1 MSTSAFLTGFTL
13 SLSLIVAIG
22 AQNAFVLRQG
32 LRREH
37 VGAVVAVC
45 AMLDVALMA
54 AGVFGL
60 GALVQS
66 SPRALTVIAWAG
78 AAVLAVYGLQAL
90 KRALAPGQLLA
101 SQAGQCA
108 PPAQVV
114 RQLLA
119 ISLLN
124 PHVYLDTVVLVGAV
138 GAGQPAA
145 LRPVFLAG
153 AGLAS
158 ALWFAA
164 LGYGARLLTPM
175 FARPAAW
182 RVLDVGVAALM
193 FGLAWGLLRP
203 RSVDMDLIAAG
214 ACQTSAGAR
223 FGLKPQPAP
232 KLAQCQQLV
241 ATRTAQSAP

>member
-1 MSTSAFLTGFTL
+1 MNCKTTK
-13 SLSLIVAIG
+13 
-22 AQNAFVLRQG
+22 LR
-32 LRREH
+32 
-37 VGAVVAVC
+37 
-45 AMLDVALMA
+45 D
-54 AGVFGL
+54 
-60 GALVQS
+60 
-66 SPRALTVIAWAG
+66 
-78 AAVLAVYGLQAL
+78 
-90 KRALAPGQLLA
+90 
-101 SQAGQCA
+101 
-108 PPAQVV
+108 
-114 RQLLA
+114 A
-119 ISLLN
+119 ISFAL
-124 PHVYLDTVVLVGAV
+124 AV
-138 GAGQPAA
+138 GAISTAATGVAFAQDQAQATTLDRIEVTGSRIRQVDVENAAPVLTISRADIEKQGFQSVADILQNISAVGAPAISRAQP

>member
-1 MSTSAFLTGFTL
+1 MAPLAAPFLTGFTL

-37 VGAVVAVC
+37 VGPVVAVC
-45 AMLDVALMA
+45 ALLDVALMA
-54 AGVFGL
+54 GGVFGL
-60 GALVQS
+60 GALVRS
-66 SPRALTVIAWAG
+66 SPRGLTVIAWAG
-78 AAVLAVYGLQAL
+78 AAVLVVYGLQAL
-90 KRALAPGQLLA
+90 KRALAPGKLLA
-101 SQAGQCA
+101 SATGAGV
-108 PPAQVV
+108 PRAQLV
-114 RQLLA
+114 RQALM

-158 ALWFAA
+158 VLWFVA
-164 LGYGARLLTPM
+164 LGYGARLLTPL

-182 RVLDVGVAALM
+182 RVLDLGVAALM
-193 FGLAWGLLRP
+193 FGIAWGLLA
-203 RSVDMDLIAAG
+203 SSG
-214 ACQTSAGAR
+214 HGS
-223 FGLKPQPAP
+223 
-232 KLAQCQQLV
+232 
-241 ATRTAQSAP
+241 

>member
-1 MSTSAFLTGFTL
+1 MAPLATPFLTGFTL

-45 AMLDVALMA
+45 ALLDVALMA

-114 RQLLA
+114 RQVLA

-153 AGLAS
+153 AGAAS

-164 LGYGARLLTPM
+164 LGYGARLLTPL

-182 RVLDVGVAALM
+182 RVLDLAVAALM
-193 FGLAWGLLRP
+193 FGIAWQ
-203 RSVDMDLIAAG
+203 LIASRL
-214 ACQTSAGAR
+214 Q
-223 FGLKPQPAP
+223 
-232 KLAQCQQLV
+232 
-241 ATRTAQSAP
+241 

>member
-45 AMLDVALMA
+45 ALLDVALMA

-101 SQAGQCA
+101 SQAGQGA
-108 PPAQVV
+108 PRAQVV
-114 RQLLA
+114 RQVLA

-153 AGLAS
+153 AGAAS

-164 LGYGARLLTPM
+164 LGYGG
-175 FARPAAW
+175 AAH
-182 RVLDVGVAALM
+182 AA
-193 FGLAWGLLRP
+193 
-203 RSVDMDLIAAG
+203 VCAAG
-214 ACQTSAGAR
+214 SVASARSGGGGADVR
-223 FGLKPQPAP
+223 HRLAVDRVTASIMQKP
-232 KLAQCQQLV
+232 
-241 ATRTAQSAP
+241 